1 MKTNDKEKEIFE
13 MKFRKRKGI
22 EEPNSTENYQS
33 ILSSKNPRRNK
44 FLSNTVENSKKIIP
58 LSPLSTISQFKG
70 FFNKNFNLTKYKK
83 SRQRAFLL
91 SHSIEKI

>member
-44 FLSNTVENSKKIIP
+44 
-58 LSPLSTISQFKG
+58 
-70 FFNKNFNLTKYKK
+70 
-83 SRQRAFLL
+83 
-91 SHSIEKI
+91 